1 MRNLLI
7 TLSVLEVLLVIG
19 ALAYYLIQISKSLH
33 ETSRFLAKITFGV
46 RAVET
51 QCSTIGPNVVRINEQ
66 LTTIAGAVGGVAD
79 KAEAIADNN

>member
-1 MRNLLI
+1 MRTLLI
-7 TLSVLEVLLVIG
+7 VLSVVEVVLVIG
-19 ALAYYLIQISKSLH
+19 VLAYYLIQISNSLT
-33 ETSRFLAKITFGV
+33 ETARVLAKITFGV

-79 KAEAIADNN
+79 KAEAIADSA

>member
-1 MRNLLI
+1 MRTLLI
-7 TLSVLEVLLVIG
+7 VLSVVEVVLVIG
-19 ALAYYLIQISKSLH
+19 VLAYYLIQISNSLN
-33 ETSRFLAKITFGV
+33 ETSRVLAKITFGV

-79 KAEAIADNN
+79 KAEAIADSA

>member
-7 TLSVLEVLLVIG
+7 TLSVIEVVLVLLV
-19 ALAYYLIQISKSLH
+19 LVYYLLQISKSLH

-51 QCSTIGPNVVRINEQ
+51 QCSTIGPSVVRINEQ

-79 KAEAIADNN
+79 KAEAIADSA